1 LLIRFIVPG
10 NPVPKGRPRTVKRR
24 GRSVTFTPRRT
35 AEYAEAVALMARQ
48 AMAGLP
54 PLEGPLSVRVRFYRR
69 DRRRADGDNM
79 TKNVLDAMNGI
90 VYLDDS
96 QVVDCRWT
104 KHVDR
109 ANPRAEVQIARILGF
124 AQEF

>member
-1 LLIRFIVPG
+1 MIRFTVPG
-10 NPVPKGRPRTVKRR
+10 NPIPKGRPRTVKR
-24 GRSVTFTPRRT
+24 GGQTVTFTPRRT
-35 AEYAEAVALMARQ
+35 AEYAEAVALVARR
-48 AMAGLP
+48 AMAGEP
-54 PLEGPLSVRVRFYRR
+54 PLEGALSVRVRFYRR
-69 DRRRADGDNM
+69 DRRRVDGDNM

-109 ANPRAEVQIARILGF
+109 ADPRAEVQIARIL
-124 AQEF
+124 EFDRKF